1 MALKQQIQTDLKEAL
16 KRKEVFLC
24 GVLRFLNA
32 AIKNRQLEKRA
43 KLSKSQPIEKL
54 EELSQLTDDE
64 VIEVISSEIKKRRE
78 SISQFE
84 KGGRSDLVE
93 QEKKEL
99 EILMD
104 YMPKQ
109 MTEEEIRSLV
119 KETVKK
125 LELKSPKD
133 TGKVMAA
140 LMPQVKGRAEGGLV
154 NKIVQDEFRGS

>member
-32 AIKNRQLEKRA
+32 IIKNKELEKRA
-43 KLSKSQPIEKL
+43 KLAKTEPIEKL
-54 EELSQLTDDE
+54 EEMSQLTDDE
-64 VIEVISSEIKKRRE
+64 IIEVISSEIKKRKE
-78 SISQFE
+78 SITQFE
-84 KGGRSDLVE
+84 KGGRIDLAQ

-109 MTEEEIRSLV
+109 MTEEEIRKLV
-119 KETVKK
+119 KETIKK
-125 LELKSPKD
+125 LEIKSPKD
-133 TGKVMAA
+133 IGKVMAV

-154 NKIVQDEFRGS
+154 NKIVQEELSK